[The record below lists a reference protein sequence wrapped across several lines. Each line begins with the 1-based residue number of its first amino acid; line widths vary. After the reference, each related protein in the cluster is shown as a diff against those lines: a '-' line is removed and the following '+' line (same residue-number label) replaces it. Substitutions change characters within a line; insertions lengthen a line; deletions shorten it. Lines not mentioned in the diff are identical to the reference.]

1 MSARTALPQLIGHR
15 GARGL
20 APENTL
26 LALDVGIAAGCPWLE
41 FDVQLHPSGAL
52 FLLHD
57 LTLQR
62 TTNGEGLAS
71 QHSWSALRSLDA
83 GAGQQL
89 PTLDEALDLIE
100 DRARI
105 NIELKTWDGTA
116 AAVAECLRLR
126 LAEGAEPAQYLV
138 SSFHLPELYEFK
150 QLLPEVPVAVLLC
163 GVPLDWAACATEL
176 QAVAVNQSAEF
187 VDARLVADAKARG
200 MAVNVYTVNDVDEY
214 RRLGAMGVDAVFT
227 DFPDQ
232 LRHLEGPA

>member
-1 MSARTALPQLIGHR
+1 MSTSSPLPQLIGHR

-41 FDVQLHPSGAL
+41 FDVQLHPSGQL

-57 LTLQR
+57 LTLDR
-62 TTNGEGLAS
+62 TTNGQGLADEC
-71 QHSWSALRSLDA
+71 SWPALRALDA
-83 GAGQQL
+83 GQGQQL

-100 DRARI
+100 DRAQI
-105 NIELKTWDGTA
+105 NIELKTWNGTA
-116 AAVAECLRLR
+116 AAVAECLRTR
-126 LAEGAEPAQYLV
+126 LAEGAAPTQYLV
-138 SSFHLPELYEFK
+138 SSFHLPELYEFR

-176 QAVAVNQSAEF
+176 QAVALNQSAEF

-200 MAVNVYTVNDVDEY
+200 LAVNVYTVNDVDEY

-227 DFPDQ
+227 DVPDR
-232 LRHLEGPA
+232 LRKLEP

>member
-1 MSARTALPQLIGHR
+1 MHRPALIGHR

-26 LALDVGIAAGCPWLE
+26 LALDAGIAAGCPWLE
-41 FDVQLHPSGAL
+41 FDVQLHPSGPL

-62 TTNGEGLAS
+62 TTSGHGLAAECD
-71 QHSWSALRSLDA
+71 WEMLRKLDA
-83 GAGQQL
+83 GQGQHL
-89 PTLDEALDLIE
+89 PTLDEALDLI
-100 DRARI
+100 DQRARI

-116 AAVAECLRLR
+116 AAVVECLKAR
-126 LAEGAEPAQYLV
+126 LAEGWPAEAFMV

-150 QLLPEVPVAVLLC
+150 QLLPEVPIGVLLC

-176 QAVAVNQSAEF
+176 QAAALNQSAEF

-200 MAVNVYTVNDVDEY
+200 LAVNVYTVNDVDEY

-227 DFPDQ
+227 DFPDR
-232 LRHLEGPA
+232 LKSLS

>member
-1 MSARTALPQLIGHR
+1 MITRAVLPQLIGHR

-26 LALDVGIAAGCPWLE
+26 LALDVGIANGCRWLE
-41 FDVQLHPSGAL
+41 FDVQRHPSGEL

-57 LTLQR
+57 LTLDR
-62 TTNGEGLAS
+62 TTNGKGLAS
-71 QHSWSALRSLDA
+71 ECSWPALRALDA
-83 GAGQQL
+83 GKGQQL

-100 DRARI
+100 DRAQI

-116 AAVAECLRLR
+116 AAVAECLRTR
-126 LAEGAEPAQYLV
+126 LAEGASATQYLV
-138 SSFHLPELYEFK
+138 SSFHLPELYEFR

-176 QAVAVNQSAEF
+176 QAVALNQSAEF

-200 MAVNVYTVNDVDEY
+200 LAVNVYTVNDVDEY

-227 DFPDQ
+227 DVPDQ
-232 LRHLEGPA
+232 LRRL